1 MITATTNN
9 TAGAFGPI
17 DLNLGIPENVQGLLK
32 AIHKHCF
39 DDLNRSHLCSMF
51 LVHESSEAMPYGVR
65 IFKAVGS
72 YMVNLHISNKWLFE
86 SLSSGKGLQVID
98 ESMLDKYSKALDVAT
113 WAHLALS
120 IGTKADEQEKRYF
133 EGYESVL
140 RIFNDAKAQVIKNE
154 QVKKDVFELGFN
166 VEYLAGISAVFE
178 KALLA
183 DDSAFTNGDK
193 KRAKQQA
200 KQVKL
205 GFSDNKLGGLLVRLL
220 ENEQCEAILMPLR
233 IKKGGN

>member
-1 MITATTNN
+1 MTTIATTT

-65 IFKAVGS
+65 ILKATGS
-72 YMVNLHISNKWLFE
+72 YMVNLHISNKWLFQ
-86 SLSSGKGLQVID
+86 SISSGNGLHVID
-98 ESMLDKYSKALDVAT
+98 ESMLNKYSKALDVAT

-133 EGYESVL
+133 EGYESIL
-140 RIFNDAKAQVIKNE
+140 RIFNKEKDQVIASEKV
-154 QVKKDVFELGFN
+154 QKDMFELGFN
-166 VEYLAGISAVFE
+166 AEYLAGISSVFE

-183 DDSAFTNGDK
+183 DDAAFTAGDK
-193 KRAKQQA
+193 KRAKTQA

-205 GFSDNKLGGLLVRLL
+205 GFSDNKLGGILVRLL